1 MQNYKH
7 IIIKIVI
14 SKFFNLLILLKKLWY
29 AIKKA
34 DIIFFLILPLNK
46 AFISK
51 IVNILHCFI
60 ENLGLVG
67 IIKDKI
73 IPIKRDY
80 LTIRNVTYIIYQKQN
95 KSNNYF
101 RFSGLNLL
109 QGFFIFR

>member
-14 SKFFNLLILLKKLWY
+14 SKFFNLPILLKKLWY

-46 AFISK
+46 AFISE
-51 IVNILHCFI
+51 IINILYCFI
-60 ENLGLVG
+60 ENLGLVD

-73 IPIKRDY
+73 ILIKRNY
-80 LTIRNVTYIIYQKQN
+80 LTIRNVTYIIYQKQD
-95 KSNNYF
+95 KLNNYF

-109 QGFFIFR
+109 QSFFIIK